1 MRFWRLAA
9 VLVAGL
15 PVAAGAAA
23 GAVLDEVR
31 ACVEQNTPRRSQVM
45 TIALEYRDRAGEVSE
60 SRFKL
65 YWRRLSTDERRVLMR
80 FSAPEDLVGAAVL
93 VHGVRRARPNV
104 YLYLPGIGKPR
115 RVTSRQQLEGFLG
128 RADLGIE
135 EIGLLLDPVGADALQ
150 LVGDGADERGRAT
163 WILET
168 RQDVSPDDPGRYPRT
183 RTLVD
188 QEFCIPLGADFYDA
202 DDNAAKQ
209 LRVDPTRVTREAQS
223 WIPRELVF
231 TDVSG
236 ESVTTLRI
244 DEVEV
249 DIPLAPSLLTVP
261 AMAGGGAR

>member
-1 MRFWRLAA
+1 MRLRKLAA
-9 VLVAGL
+9 VLVAVL
-15 PVAAGAAA
+15 PFAAGTAL

-31 ACVEQNTPRRSQVM
+31 ACVERNTPRRSQVM

-65 YWRRLSTDERRVLMR
+65 YWRRLSTNERRVLMR

-93 VHGVRRARPNV
+93 VKGVGRTRPHV
-104 YLYLPGIGKPR
+104 YLYLPGVGKPR

-135 EIGLLLDPVGADALQ
+135 EIGLLLDPVGADELQ
-150 LVGDGADERGRAT
+150 LIGDGADEGGRPT

-168 RQDVSPDDPGRYPRT
+168 RQDVSPDDTGRYARM

-202 DDNAAKQ
+202 DDNATRQ
-209 LRVDPTRVTREAQS
+209 LRIDPVRVTREAES

-231 TDVSG
+231 TDATG
-236 ESVTTLRI
+236 ENVTTLRI

-261 AMAGGGAR
+261 AMAGVNSR